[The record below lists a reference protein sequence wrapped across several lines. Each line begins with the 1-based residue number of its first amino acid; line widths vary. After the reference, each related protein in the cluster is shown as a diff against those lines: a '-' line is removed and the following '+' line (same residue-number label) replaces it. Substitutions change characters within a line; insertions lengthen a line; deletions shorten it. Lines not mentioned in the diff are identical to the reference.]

1 MDLVCLGGQWGW
13 DLVDLTHDL
22 AALESTGRWAVV
34 LPYAGPPVC
43 ARFGSWSTQPPQG
56 AGVYRG
62 PDPRRWRSSL
72 DATTY
77 QGGVAS
83 IREAIAAGTVYQ
95 ANLCRVLRAPLPDPD
110 NADLQG
116 LHQML
121 VAGNP
126 SPYAGM
132 IRLPGVS
139 AVTASPELF
148 LERRGR
154 VVRSGPIKGTG
165 AVEADLQEKDRAENV
180 MIVDLVRNDL
190 SRVAIPGSVRVPTLL
205 QVQHHPGLV
214 HLVSY
219 VEAELADNFGW
230 PGMIAAAFPP
240 GSVTGAPKSTALEI
254 IDQLE
259 PVDRGLY
266 CGALGWVDADSKTG
280 CLAVAIRTFWTDGPD
295 LCFGTGAGITWASDP
310 LIEWQETELKAA
322 RLIALASQ
330 TWEGA
335 RPYASRS

>member
-1 MDLVCLGGQWGW
+1 VDLVCLGGLWGW
-13 DLVDLTHDL
+13 DLEDLTHDL

-34 LPYAGPPVC
+34 LPFAGQPVC
-43 ARFGSWSTQPPQG
+43 ARLGSWSKQAPQV
-56 AGVYRG
+56 AGTYLG
-62 PDPRRWRSSL
+62 PDPLLWRSSL

-77 QGGVAS
+77 QDGVAA
-83 IREAIAAGTVYQ
+83 IRGAIAAGTVYQ
-95 ANLCRVLRAPLPDPD
+95 ANLCRVIRAPLPDPD
-110 NADLQG
+110 KSDLQG
-116 LHQML
+116 LYQLL

-132 IRLPGVS
+132 IRLPGINV
-139 AVTASPELF
+139 VTASPELF
-148 LERRGR
+148 LERQGH

-165 AVEADLQEKDRAENV
+165 AVESDLQEKDRAENV

-219 VEAELADNFGW
+219 VEAELATNIGW

-259 PVDRGLY
+259 PADRGLY
-266 CGALGWVDADSKTG
+266 CGAIGWVDADRKTG

-295 LCFGTGAGITWASDP
+295 LCFGIGAGITWASDP
-310 LIEWQETELKAA
+310 RTEWQETELKAA
-322 RLIALASQ
+322 RLIALAGQS
-330 TWEGA
+330 WEGA
-335 RPYASRS
+335 HPNDSRS